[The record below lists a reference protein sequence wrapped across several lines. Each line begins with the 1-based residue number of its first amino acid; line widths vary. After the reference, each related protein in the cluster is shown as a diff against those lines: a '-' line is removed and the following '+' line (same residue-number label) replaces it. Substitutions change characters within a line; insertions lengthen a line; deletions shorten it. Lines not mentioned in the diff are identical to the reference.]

1 MLDNILCTVLGAI
14 VGAMFLEPLIVNFIY
29 FTNLDLFNDIILTK
43 KNSIK
48 LKEYYRNLKD

>member
-1 MLDNILCTVLGAI
+1 MLFIFGMFAGIL
-14 VGAMFLEPLIVNFIY
+14 FLEPLVINFVY
-29 FTNLDLFNDIILTK
+29 FSNLDLFNDLILTK

>member
-1 MLDNILCTVLGAI
+1 MLFIFGMFAGIL
-14 VGAMFLEPLIVNFIY
+14 FLEPLALNFVY
-29 FTNLDLFNDIILTK
+29 FSNLDLFNDLILTK

>member
-1 MLDNILCTVLGAI
+1 MLFIFGMLAGIL
-14 VGAMFLEPLIVNFIY
+14 FLEPFVLNFVY
-29 FTNLDLFNDIILTK
+29 FSNLDLFNDLILTK

>member
-1 MLDNILCTVLGAI
+1 MLSFIFGFCFGI
-14 VGAMFLEPLIVNFIY
+14 FILEPILINFVY

-48 LKEYYRNLKD
+48 LKEYYKNQKD